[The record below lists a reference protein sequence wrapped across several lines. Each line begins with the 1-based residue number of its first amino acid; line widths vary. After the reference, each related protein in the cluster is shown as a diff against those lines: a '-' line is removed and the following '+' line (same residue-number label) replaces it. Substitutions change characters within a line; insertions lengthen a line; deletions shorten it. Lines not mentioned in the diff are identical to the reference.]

1 MFDAKTL
8 FDLSFEINICVCFLS
23 AFLIPPDVKLEVME
37 THLFTTH
44 LRHFLYSRKK
54 MLVKLFIILLL
65 KISELIAKMKKSQEE
80 EEKRENS
87 SDTND

>member
-1 MFDAKTL
+1 
-8 FDLSFEINICVCFLS
+8 
-23 AFLIPPDVKLEVME
+23 
-37 THLFTTH
+37 
-44 LRHFLYSRKK
+44 

-65 KISELIAKMKKSQEE
+65 NISELIAKMKKSQEE